1 MGKRYLL
8 DSNTVIDYIAGL
20 HPDKAV
26 HWLNQ
31 LIDEEINVSIITK
44 IEVLSFE
51 PEKDDNYTTLV
62 DFFEAS
68 NIFELT
74 NDIVNKTI
82 QIQQKQKNKLPD
94 AVIASTALV
103 NGLILVSRNTKDFK
117 SIPDLVVLNPYD
129 IWIHCN
135 TTSGL
140 PSVRSLTLTSEF
152 LYWWNF
158 FWHQFVNN
166 CHFRAW
172 EECFRFVQNVKQ
184 IMDDLIYCRRIT
196 VM

>member
-26 HWLNQ
+26 QWLNQ

-82 QIQQKQKNKLPD
+82 QIRQKQKIKLPD

-129 IWIHCN
+129 I
-135 TTSGL
+135 
-140 PSVRSLTLTSEF
+140 
-152 LYWWNF
+152 
-158 FWHQFVNN
+158 
-166 CHFRAW
+166 
-172 EECFRFVQNVKQ
+172 
-184 IMDDLIYCRRIT
+184 
-196 VM
+196 

>member
-26 HWLNQ
+26 QWLNQ

-82 QIQQKQKNKLPD
+82 QIRQKQKIKLPD

-117 SIPDLVVLNPYD
+117 SIPDLVVLNP
-129 IWIHCN
+129 
-135 TTSGL
+135 L
-140 PSVRSLTLTSEF
+140 VL
-152 LYWWNF
+152 
-158 FWHQFVNN
+158 
-166 CHFRAW
+166 
-172 EECFRFVQNVKQ
+172 
-184 IMDDLIYCRRIT
+184 
-196 VM
+196 